1 MEKTAKEKAQEKKE
15 LLQLKLEMKKMKRD
29 AKKATKAEKLRM
41 EAEQTKLKNEDG
53 DTPKKK
59 RRTFSMPDIAKQ
71 LSSFAV
77 GICFNWY
84 CGNLIAKWVENWSL
98 QYVADGFDS
107 AIYWIVFA
115 SFVIYFGYY
124 GVKKLEPFWNGVPT
138 FLGRPLSWYIIPS
151 GYFWQLSEPFM
162 GFIAVFVKLKDLD
175 IAIKKALSKDNV
187 DIEVDALVQ
196 AKVSDPYIWASVEDP
211 DKALKTLVERNIRIY
226 TNLVDSE
233 LMPGQKVEFSR
244 HLEKGLRIP
253 VLDKKGNK
261 IPVLDENGQEIVEE
275 DGTPRVKREL
285 VEAVPVASAQWGYG
299 GGIAKC
305 IINDI
310 RLPNEMVKANIDKKV
325 EVAQVESETTQ
336 QNLFLTLLGGGNK
349 EKGKEAFLKM
359 TPEERAKNIQAER
372 KKRTVITVDGNAG
385 DITKGLVSGATIM
398 KGGGK

>member
-1 MEKTAKEKAQEKKE
+1 MEKRQEKKDE
-15 LLQLKLEMKKMKRD
+15 E
-29 AKKATKAEKLRM
+29 
-41 EAEQTKLKNEDG
+41 
-53 DTPKKK
+53 TPKKK
-59 RRTFSMPDIAKQ
+59 WVLPDIAKQ
-71 LSSFAV
+71 ISSLCV
-77 GICFNWY
+77 GFCFNWFV
-84 CGNLIAKWVENWSL
+84 GSWVANLVKNWL
-98 QYVADGFDS
+98 AQYMATGFDT
-107 AIYWIVFA
+107 AVYWVVFVG
-115 SFVIYFGYY
+115 FCVYFGYY
-124 GVKKLEPFWNGVPT
+124 GIQKLKPFWNGVPT
-138 FLGRPLSWYIIPS
+138 FLGRPLTWYIIPS
-151 GYFWQLSEPFM
+151 GYFWQLPEPFM

-261 IPVLDENGQEIVEE
+261 TPFLDENGNEIIEE
-275 DGTPRVKREL
+275 DGTTRIKKEL

-310 RLPNEMVKANIDKKV
+310 RIPAEMVKANIDKKV
-325 EVAQVESETTQ
+325 ETAQVESETTQ
-336 QNLFLTLLGGGNK
+336 QNLFLSLLGGGDIV
-349 EKGKEAFLKM
+349 EGKKAFLKM
-359 TPEERAKNIQAER
+359 DPEERSKIIQAER
-372 KKRTVITVDGNAG
+372 AKRKVITVDGNAG
-385 DITKGLVSGATIM
+385 DFTKGAVAGAEI
-398 KGGGK
+398 GRG